1 MFSIAPTGRMWRE
14 GSCNVRPERKIF
26 RLMNGI
32 KKMLLPLALL
42 AGTVA
47 TAAPVTSAEGNS
59 RTIDIHTDRLSLVF
73 AAAPGSVL
81 TQCHFGARIDNS
93 APLAVSGTGV
103 PAYPTAEGFDF
114 RNPALRVT
122 HADGDPNTE
131 LRYVSHTSKQL
142 ADGNV
147 TETAIRL
154 NDRCQALD
162 VELIFTAY
170 ARENVITTHAL
181 IHNREK
187 GAVELRDFYS
197 SALSLRAGKY
207 LLTHLYGAWAREAQV
222 EHSLLDHGSKSIEST
237 RGVRTTHTEQPAFLL
252 TLDSDSFNE
261 EYGEVIAGALAWS
274 GNFRLNFEVD
284 ESDRLTVLA
293 GANPAGSEYT
303 LRPGETFRT
312 PEMIYTYSN
321 QGAGGASRNLHDWAR
336 RYGVYRNTHTV
347 PTLLNSWEGAYFD
360 FDFKTL
366 AGMIDD
372 AAAMGLEMFVLDDG
386 WFGNK
391 YPRNSSGAGL
401 GDWQVNVR
409 KLPEGI
415 DSIASYAHA
424 RGLKFGIWIEPEMVN
439 PKSELAERHPDWIVR
454 MPGREAPL
462 SRNQWLLDLT
472 NPVVQDFV
480 FGVFDQ
486 TMQLS
491 KKIDYIKWDAN
502 RNACNAG
509 SAYLPAA
516 EQTRFWFD
524 YTQGF
529 YRVLE
534 RIRAKYPDVL
544 IQACASGGGRVEYG
558 ALRYFDE
565 VWTSDNTE
573 ALSRARI
580 QYGTSLFYPA
590 SVMGA
595 HVSAVPNHQTGNRTP
610 LKFRLDMAC
619 AGRLG
624 MELQPRQMDDAER
637 AFARKAIDSYK
648 GYREI
653 VLQGDLYRIGTPYD
667 RSGCYAVLYVSK
679 DKQRAVLFTYCLQYQ
694 GRTLRPKF
702 RLRGLDPQTNY
713 RIRELNV
720 EKPRFGFDGGT
731 FSGSLLAEAG
741 IEPALSKLYDSG
753 VFLLE
758 AADSE
763 QPIRTAP
770 TGSRSGLR

>member
-1 MFSIAPTGRMWRE
+1 
-14 GSCNVRPERKIF
+14 
-26 RLMNGI
+26 
-32 KKMLLPLALL
+32 
-42 AGTVA
+42 
-47 TAAPVTSAEGNS
+47 
-59 RTIDIHTDRLSLVF
+59 
-73 AAAPGSVL
+73 
-81 TQCHFGARIDNS
+81 
-93 APLAVSGTGV
+93 
-103 PAYPTAEGFDF
+103 
-114 RNPALRVT
+114 
-122 HADGDPNTE
+122 
-131 LRYVSHTSKQL
+131 
-142 ADGNV
+142 
-147 TETAIRL
+147 
-154 NDRCQALD
+154 
-162 VELIFTAY
+162 
-170 ARENVITTHAL
+170 
-181 IHNREK
+181 
-187 GAVELRDFYS
+187 
-197 SALSLRAGKY
+197 
-207 LLTHLYGAWAREAQV
+207 
-222 EHSLLDHGSKSIEST
+222 
-237 RGVRTTHTEQPAFLL
+237 
-252 TLDSDSFNE
+252 
-261 EYGEVIAGALAWS
+261 
-274 GNFRLNFEVD
+274 
-284 ESDRLTVLA
+284 
-293 GANPAGSEYT
+293 
-303 LRPGETFRT
+303 
-312 PEMIYTYSN
+312 
-321 QGAGGASRNLHDWAR
+321 
-336 RYGVYRNTHTV
+336 
-347 PTLLNSWEGAYFD
+347 
-360 FDFKTL
+360 
-366 AGMIDD
+366 MIDD

-472 NPVVQDFV
+472 NPAVQDFV

-502 RNACNAG
+502 RNACNIG
-509 SAYLPAA
+509 SAYLPAT

-534 RIRAKYPDVL
+534 RIRDKYPDVL

-610 LKFRLDMAC
+610 LKFRFDMAC

-624 MELQPRQMDDAER
+624 MELQPRQMEDGER
-637 AFARKAIDSYK
+637 AFARRAIASYK
-648 GYREI
+648 DYREI

-694 GRTLRPKF
+694 GRSLRPKF
-702 RLRGLDPQTNY
+702 RLRGLDPQTTY
-713 RIRELNV
+713 RIRELNI
-720 EKPRFGFDGGT
+720 EKPRFGFDGRT

-758 AADSE
+758 AVE
-763 QPIRTAP
+763 TE
-770 TGSRSGLR
+770 

>member
-47 TAAPVTSAEGNS
+47 TAAPGNFSRGELPNDRHPYRPAFAGLCS
-59 RTIDIHTDRLSLVF
+59 RTGQRAH
-73 AAAPGSVL
+73 AM
-81 TQCHFGARIDNS
+81 
-93 APLAVSGTGV
+93 PLWSTNRQLRPAGGFRHRV

-142 ADGNV
+142 ADRNV

-154 NDRCQALD
+154 NDRCQALN

-293 GANPAGSEYT
+293 GANPAGSGVHAPAGRDVPHPGDDLHLFEPGGGRRLAQPPRLGPP
-303 LRPGETFRT
+303 LRRL
-312 PEMIYTYSN
+312 S
-321 QGAGGASRNLHDWAR
+321 QHAHGADAAEQLGG
-336 RYGVYRNTHTV
+336 
-347 PTLLNSWEGAYFD
+347 GAYFD

-409 KLPEGI
+409 KLPRE
-415 DSIASYAHA
+415 STAS
-424 RGLKFGIWIEPEMVN
+424 PPM
-439 PKSELAERHPDWIVR
+439 P
-454 MPGREAPL
+454 MPG
-462 SRNQWLLDLT
+462 
-472 NPVVQDFV
+472 
-480 FGVFDQ
+480 G
-486 TMQLS
+486 
-491 KKIDYIKWDAN
+491 
-502 RNACNAG
+502 
-509 SAYLPAA
+509 
-516 EQTRFWFD
+516 
-524 YTQGF
+524 
-529 YRVLE
+529 
-534 RIRAKYPDVL
+534 
-544 IQACASGGGRVEYG
+544 
-558 ALRYFDE
+558 
-565 VWTSDNTE
+565 
-573 ALSRARI
+573 
-580 QYGTSLFYPA
+580 
-590 SVMGA
+590 
-595 HVSAVPNHQTGNRTP
+595 
-610 LKFRLDMAC
+610 
-619 AGRLG
+619 
-624 MELQPRQMDDAER
+624 
-637 AFARKAIDSYK
+637 
-648 GYREI
+648 
-653 VLQGDLYRIGTPYD
+653 
-667 RSGCYAVLYVSK
+667 
-679 DKQRAVLFTYCLQYQ
+679 
-694 GRTLRPKF
+694 
-702 RLRGLDPQTNY
+702 
-713 RIRELNV
+713 
-720 EKPRFGFDGGT
+720 
-731 FSGSLLAEAG
+731 
-741 IEPALSKLYDSG
+741 
-753 VFLLE
+753 
-758 AADSE
+758 
-763 QPIRTAP
+763 
-770 TGSRSGLR
+770 